1 MGCRSAG
8 QSGLVGAALVSRLSP
23 ARRAALNA
31 LLEAERS
38 GSFVRDVLERADAR
52 PSDARDA
59 AFALRLALGVTATRG
74 CVDELL
80 DRFLAKPNRVK
91 LPVRM
96 ALRVAAFE
104 LVYLDAMPEVAVS
117 QGVELVRA
125 HAASAAGMANA
136 VLRRVAEARVG
147 YLAAED
153 ALAEARAAFSRARRA
168 GLPLWLVEQ
177 IVAARGEAAAEQ
189 LTAAELE
196 PAPVSFHLNPR
207 NAPADTSAGAG
218 EELVPLPGCFTPG
231 NASAFI
237 ATRALARGEAV
248 ASDTTAQLIAT
259 TCVAAGS
266 CLEIGAGRGTKTYV
280 MAAQSE
286 RAGMARTHVAAELSP
301 RKVELNRKRLEESGL
316 ARGVSFATGDCRHL
330 DQVLTACDAAAGERV
345 RYDTVF
351 LDAPCSGTGTMRR
364 HPEIPWRLEPADV
377 APGGALPALQLALL
391 TEASRRVAVGG
402 QLVYATCSVLAEEN
416 ERVVDAFL
424 ASEEG
429 RDFEL
434 APLSEAPIFRE
445 TLFRETGA
453 YLHEAANERGMLQT
467 IPALG
472 RPDGHFAARLVRR
485 S

>member
-1 MGCRSAG
+1 M
-8 QSGLVGAALVSRLSP
+8 SRLSP

-125 HAASAAGMANA
+125 RAASAAGMANA

-153 ALAEARAAFSRARRA
+153 ALAEARAAFSRVRRA

-345 RYDTVF
+345 RYDTVL

-364 HPEIPWRLEPADV
+364 HPEIPGGLNPPTWRPA
-377 APGGALPALQLALL
+377 ARFRHSSLRSSPRRLGALRRAVSSSTPPVRCLL
-391 TEASRRVAVGG
+391 RRMNGSSMRSSRARKGATLSLRRSRR
-402 QLVYATCSVLAEEN
+402 LPSFRRLCSVR
-416 ERVVDAFL
+416 RVRICTRRRTSAACSRPSPHSAGPTVTL
-424 ASEEG
+424 
-429 RDFEL
+429 
-434 APLSEAPIFRE
+434 PLGS
-445 TLFRETGA
+445 
-453 YLHEAANERGMLQT
+453 
-467 IPALG
+467 
-472 RPDGHFAARLVRR
+472 FAAADT
-485 S
+485 